1 VSVWAIV
8 VAAGSGSRYG
18 DYKQLADLA
27 GRPLWQWGRDTLL
40 EAGADDVVVVG
51 PVPDGIPGGPR
62 RRDSVAEGLK
72 RVPEDATYVLVH
84 DAARPLASVELTRRV
99 IDRLVMGD
107 ADGAIPVVEV
117 RDTLKQVEEHTVTAT
132 VDRSRLAAAQTPQG
146 FRAESLRSAHDEI
159 GGDVTDDASLVE
171 QWGGTVVTVA
181 GDPHNLKI
189 TYPDDLAVARA
200 LLEID
205 RDV

>member
-1 VSVWAIV
+1 M
-8 VAAGSGSRYG
+8 
-18 DYKQLADLA
+18 
-27 GRPLWQWGRDTLL
+27 L
-40 EAGADDVVVVG
+40 ETGVDDVVVVG
-51 PVPDGIPGGPR
+51 PVAGGIPGGAR

-72 RVPEDATYVLVH
+72 HVPEDATYVLVH

-107 ADGAIPVVEV
+107 ADGVIPVVEM
-117 RDTLKQVEEHTVTAT
+117 RDTLKQVEEHMVTAT
-132 VDRSRLAAAQTPQG
+132 VDRSRLATAQTPQG
-146 FRAESLRSAHDEI
+146 FLAGSLRSAHDEI

-171 QWGGTVVTVA
+171 EWGGTVVTVA